1 MSALLTFANS
11 KTDEIS
17 HLKEELT
24 LANRKN
30 SETTLL
36 KEQLRLVNRKTSEA
50 ATHLKEELRLANSK
64 IKEQNQA
71 FYVSIYL
78 VFVSL
83 LSLGCFQYS
92 FESIFL

>member
-30 SETTLL
+30 
-36 KEQLRLVNRKTSEA
+36 SEA